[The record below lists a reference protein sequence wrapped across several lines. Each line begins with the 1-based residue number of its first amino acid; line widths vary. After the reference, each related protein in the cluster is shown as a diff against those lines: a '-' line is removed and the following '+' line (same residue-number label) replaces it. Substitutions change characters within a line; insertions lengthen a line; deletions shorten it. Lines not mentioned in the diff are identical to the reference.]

1 MQITKSRLCEIII
14 EEMMVAEGFLKP
26 LKHNETS
33 PIDDEV
39 LSAILKSQ
47 PTVLKE
53 ELLSEDMK
61 ERVRD
66 LVNKLGGGA
75 EAIAKVAKRLALPV
89 ALVTS
94 IATGVGAGAYLAGDS
109 TSPDADIELT
119 TQADTKSGIGQIAG
133 TGYGEEY
140 YGMSEQEK
148 IDKAWQQFDLDR
160 IERAPVSSDV
170 PMFKY
175 AIVSYDQIDGDTILP
190 MIGTTAADYYDYWR
204 QKVESDPD
212 TELPL
217 LKKMVFGNVGKWL
230 SGDGNQFFK
239 KTGDY
244 NILPP
249 DWSVAHAVYA
259 DLVEEKML
267 ALDDYLQQ
275 ASPEDKEEIYR
286 SLGVKSDQ
294 EYSKFFNVQ
303 MFKIGR

>member
-61 ERVRD
+61 DRVRD

-89 ALVTS
+89 ALVAS
-94 IATGVGAGAYLAGDS
+94 IAGGVRAGGYLAGDS
-109 TSPDADIELT
+109 TSPDADIELS
-119 TQADTKSGIGQIAG
+119 TQADTKSGISQIAG

-175 AIVSYDQIDGDTILP
+175 AIVSYDQIDGNTILP
-190 MIGTTAADYYDYWR
+190 MIGTTAEDYYNYWR
-204 QKVESDPD
+204 QKVQSDPE

-259 DLVEEKML
+259 DLVEEKMF

-294 EYSKFFNVQ
+294 EYSKFFNTQ

>member
-1 MQITKSRLCEIII
+1 
-14 EEMMVAEGFLKP
+14 
-26 LKHNETS
+26 
-33 PIDDEV
+33 
-39 LSAILKSQ
+39 
-47 PTVLKE
+47 
-53 ELLSEDMK
+53 
-61 ERVRD
+61 
-66 LVNKLGGGA
+66 
-75 EAIAKVAKRLALPV
+75 LPV
-89 ALVTS
+89 ALVAS
-94 IATGVGAGAYLAGDS
+94 IAGGVRAGGYLAGDS
-109 TSPDADIELT
+109 TSPDADIELF
-119 TQADTKSGIGQIAG
+119 TQADTKSGISQIAG

-175 AIVSYDQIDGDTILP
+175 AIVSYDQIDGNTILP
-190 MIGTTAADYYDYWR
+190 MIGTTAEDYYNYWR

-259 DLVEEKML
+259 EEKMF
-267 ALDDYLQQ
+267 ALDDYLQK

-294 EYSKFFNVQ
+294 EYSKFFNTQ

>member
-1 MQITKSRLCEIII
+1 
-14 EEMMVAEGFLKP
+14 MMVAEGFLKP

-39 LSAILKSQ
+39 LLAILKSQ

-89 ALVTS
+89 ALVAS
-94 IATGVGAGAYLAGDS
+94 IAGGVRAGGYLAGDS
-109 TSPDADIELT
+109 TSPDADIELF
-119 TQADTKSGIGQIAG
+119 TQADTKSGISQIAG

-175 AIVSYDQIDGDTILP
+175 AIVSYDQIDGNTILP
-190 MIGTTAADYYDYWR
+190 MIGTTAEDYYNYWR

-259 DLVEEKML
+259 DLVEEKMFT
-267 ALDDYLQQ
+267 LDDYLQQ

-294 EYSKFFNVQ
+294 EYSKFFNTQ

>member
-1 MQITKSRLCEIII
+1 
-14 EEMMVAEGFLKP
+14 MVAEGFLKP

-39 LSAILKSQ
+39 LLAILKSQ

-89 ALVTS
+89 ALVAS
-94 IATGVGAGAYLAGDS
+94 IAGGVRAGGYLAGDS
-109 TSPDADIELT
+109 TSPDADIELF
-119 TQADTKSGIGQIAG
+119 TQADTKSGISQIAG

-175 AIVSYDQIDGDTILP
+175 AIVSYDQIDGNTILP
-190 MIGTTAADYYDYWR
+190 MIGTTAEDYYNYWR

-259 DLVEEKML
+259 DLVEEKMF
-267 ALDDYLQQ
+267 ALDDYLQK

-294 EYSKFFNVQ
+294 EYSKFFNTQ

>member
-1 MQITKSRLCEIII
+1 MKITETQLLNIITEELVLI
-14 EEMMVAEGFLKP
+14 EQVIRKP
-26 LKHNETS
+26 KNETS
-33 PIDDEV
+33 PMEDEV
-39 LSAILKSQ
+39 LN
-47 PTVLKE
+47 VLLSFNTE
-53 ELLSEDMK
+53 ESLNEALLSEDIK
-61 ERVRD
+61 DRIRSAVQ
-66 LVNKLGGGA
+66 KLGGGA
-75 EAIAKVAKRLALPV
+75 EAVANVAKRLALPV
-89 ALVTS
+89 ALVAS
-94 IATGVGAGAYLAGDS
+94 IATGAGIGSYLAGDS
-109 TSPDADIELT
+109 TSPDADIELS
-119 TQADTKSGIGQIAG
+119 TQADTMSGISQIAG

-175 AIVSYDQIDGDTILP
+175 AIVSYDQIDGNTVLP
-190 MIGTTAADYYDYWR
+190 MIGTTAEDYYNYWR

-259 DLVEEKML
+259 DLVEEKMF
-267 ALDDYLQQ
+267 ALDDYLQK

-294 EYSKFFNVQ
+294 EYSKFFNTQ

>member
-1 MQITKSRLCEIII
+1 
-14 EEMMVAEGFLKP
+14 MVAEGFLKP

-61 ERVRD
+61 DRVRD

-89 ALVTS
+89 ALVAS
-94 IATGVGAGAYLAGDS
+94 IAGGVRAGGYLAGDS
-109 TSPDADIELT
+109 TSPDADIELS
-119 TQADTKSGIGQIAG
+119 TQADTKSGISQIAG

-175 AIVSYDQIDGDTILP
+175 AIVSYDQIDGNTILP
-190 MIGTTAADYYDYWR
+190 MIGTTAEDYYNYWR
-204 QKVESDPD
+204 QKVQSDPE

-259 DLVEEKML
+259 DLVEEKMF

-294 EYSKFFNVQ
+294 EYSKFFNTQ

>member
-1 MQITKSRLCEIII
+1 
-14 EEMMVAEGFLKP
+14 MVAEGFLKP

-39 LSAILKSQ
+39 LLAILKSQ

-89 ALVTS
+89 ALVAS
-94 IATGVGAGAYLAGDS
+94 IATGVGAGSYLAGDS

-119 TQADTKSGIGQIAG
+119 TQADTESGISQIAG

-175 AIVSYDQIDGDTILP
+175 AIVSYDQIDGNTILP
-190 MIGTTAADYYDYWR
+190 MIGTTAEDYYNYWR

-259 DLVEEKML
+259 DLVEEKMF

-275 ASPEDKEEIYR
+275 ASPEDKEEIYG

-294 EYSKFFNVQ
+294 EYSKFFNTQ

>member
-39 LSAILKSQ
+39 LLAILKSQ

-89 ALVTS
+89 ALVAS
-94 IATGVGAGAYLAGDS
+94 IATGVGAGSYLAGDS

-119 TQADTKSGIGQIAG
+119 TQADTESGISQIAG

-175 AIVSYDQIDGDTILP
+175 AIVSYDQIDGNTILP
-190 MIGTTAADYYDYWR
+190 MIGTTAEDYYNYWR

-259 DLVEEKML
+259 DLVEEKMF

-275 ASPEDKEEIYR
+275 ASPEDKEEIYG

-294 EYSKFFNVQ
+294 EYSKFFNTQ

>member
-1 MQITKSRLCEIII
+1 MKITETQLLNIITEELVLI
-14 EEMMVAEGFLKP
+14 EQVIRKP
-26 LKHNETS
+26 KNETS
-33 PIDDEV
+33 PMEDEV
-39 LSAILKSQ
+39 LN
-47 PTVLKE
+47 VLLSFNTE
-53 ELLSEDMK
+53 ESLNEALLSEDIK
-61 ERVRD
+61 DRIRSAVQ
-66 LVNKLGGGA
+66 KLGGGA
-75 EAIAKVAKRLALPV
+75 EAVANVAKRLALPV
-89 ALVTS
+89 ALVAS
-94 IATGVGAGAYLAGDS
+94 IATGAGIGSYLAGDS
-109 TSPDADIELT
+109 TSPDADIELS
-119 TQADTKSGIGQIAG
+119 TQADTMSGISQIAG

-175 AIVSYDQIDGDTILP
+175 AIVSYDQIDGNTILP
-190 MIGTTAADYYDYWR
+190 MIGTTAEDYYNYWR

-259 DLVEEKML
+259 DLVEEKMF
-267 ALDDYLQQ
+267 ALDDYLQK

-294 EYSKFFNVQ
+294 EYSKFFNTQ

>member
-1 MQITKSRLCEIII
+1 MKITETQLLNIITEELVLIEQIVR
-14 EEMMVAEGFLKP
+14 KP
-26 LKHNETS
+26 KNETS
-33 PIDDEV
+33 PMEDEALNV
-39 LSAILKSQ
+39 LLSFN
-47 PTVLKE
+47 TE
-53 ELLSEDMK
+53 ESLNEALLSEDIK
-61 ERVRD
+61 DRIRSAVQ
-66 LVNKLGGGA
+66 KLGGGA
-75 EAIAKVAKRLALPV
+75 EAVANVAKRLALPV
-89 ALVTS
+89 ALVAS
-94 IATGVGAGAYLAGDS
+94 IAAGAGAGSYLAGDS
-109 TSPDADIELT
+109 TSPDADIELS
-119 TQADTKSGIGQIAG
+119 TQADTESGISQIAG

-175 AIVSYDQIDGDTILP
+175 AIVSYDQIDGDTVLP
-190 MIGTTAADYYDYWR
+190 MIGTTASDYYDYWK
-204 QKVESDPD
+204 QKVESDPK

-230 SGDGNQFFK
+230 TGEGNEFFK

-259 DLVEEKML
+259 DLVENQL
-267 ALDDYLQQ
+267 LDLDDYLRD
-275 ASPEDKEEIYR
+275 ADPETKARIYKN
-286 SLGVKSDQ
+286 LDINSDQ
-294 EYSKFFNVQ
+294 EYSEYFNNQ

>member
-14 EEMMVAEGFLKP
+14 EEMMIAEGFLKP

-61 ERVRD
+61 DRVRD

-89 ALVTS
+89 ALVAS
-94 IATGVGAGAYLAGDS
+94 IAGGVRAGGYLAGDS
-109 TSPDADIELT
+109 TSPDADIELS
-119 TQADTKSGIGQIAG
+119 TQADTKSGISQIAG

-175 AIVSYDQIDGDTILP
+175 AIVSYDQIDGNTILP
-190 MIGTTAADYYDYWR
+190 MIGTTAEDYYNYWR
-204 QKVESDPD
+204 QKVQSDPE

-259 DLVEEKML
+259 DLVEEKMF

-294 EYSKFFNVQ
+294 EYSKFFNTQ

>member
-1 MQITKSRLCEIII
+1 M
-14 EEMMVAEGFLKP
+14 
-26 LKHNETS
+26 
-33 PIDDEV
+33 
-39 LSAILKSQ
+39 
-47 PTVLKE
+47 
-53 ELLSEDMK
+53 
-61 ERVRD
+61 
-66 LVNKLGGGA
+66 
-75 EAIAKVAKRLALPV
+75 
-89 ALVTS
+89 
-94 IATGVGAGAYLAGDS
+94 
-109 TSPDADIELT
+109 
-119 TQADTKSGIGQIAG
+119 
-133 TGYGEEY
+133 
-140 YGMSEQEK
+140 QEK

-204 QKVESDPD
+204 QKVESDPN

-217 LKKMVFGNVGKWL
+217 LKKMVFGDVGKWL

-239 KTGDY
+239 KTGEY

-249 DWSVAHAVYA
+249 DWSVLHAVYA

-267 ALDDYLQQ
+267 SLDDYLQQ

-286 SLGVKSDQ
+286 GLGVKSDQ